1 MNEKQRWISVR
12 ASDQT
17 GVMVWLMGLCG
28 MILLM
33 VAVGGITR
41 LTDSGLSM
49 VEWEPI
55 LGAIPPLSHEDWE
68 MRFEQYRNFP
78 EYQQINQGMSLGEFK
93 SIYFWE
99 YLHRL
104 LGRLIGV
111 VFLIPFL
118 IFLFR
123 GAFSRKT
130 GWLFFLAFLL
140 GGGQGFMGW
149 YMVQSGLSE
158 NPMVS
163 HYRLAA
169 HFWLAVILFGYL
181 LVLLL
186 HLMKGQARE
195 LPVPGGR
202 PVRHLAWGVLGL
214 LVVQMTYG
222 AFVAG
227 LNAGF
232 IHNTFPTMTGYW
244 LHPDALALPT
254 LAANL
259 LDNPVMVQWVHRVL
273 GIIVLFAVSA
283 LWWMGRGRL
292 PKGGAR
298 SALHLVFAVTVA
310 QVVLGVVVLLTAVPV
325 SLGTLHQVLAC
336 ILLGVMIKLLHELHL
351 IR

>member
-1 MNEKQRWISVR
+1 MKEKQRWISVK
-12 ASDQT
+12 ASEHT
-17 GVMVWLMGLCG
+17 GVVVWLMGLCA

-55 LGAIPPLSHEDWE
+55 LGAIPPLSQEDWE

-78 EYQQINQGMSLGEFK
+78 EYQQINRGMSLGEFK

-123 GAFSRKT
+123 RAFSRRT

-140 GGGQGFMGW
+140 GGGQGLMGW
-149 YMVQSGLSE
+149 YMVKSGLSD

-186 HLMKGQARE
+186 HLLNDQERVRPG
-195 LPVPGGR
+195 PGGR
-202 PVRHLAWGVLGL
+202 PVRRFAWGVLGL

-222 AFVAG
+222 VFVAG

-232 IHNTFPTMTGYW
+232 IHNTFPKMTGYW

-254 LAANL
+254 LTANL
-259 LDNPVMVQWVHRVL
+259 LDNPVMVQLIHRIL
-273 GIIVLFAVSA
+273 GIIFLFAVSA
-283 LWWMGRGRL
+283 LWWMGRKRL
-292 PKGGAR
+292 PTGEAR
-298 SALHLVFAVTVA
+298 SALHLVFGLTVA
-310 QVVLGVVVLLTAVPV
+310 QVVLGVVVLVTAVPV
-325 SLGTLHQVLAC
+325 SLGTMHQVLAC
-336 ILLGVMIKLLHELHL
+336 ILLGVMIKLLHDLH
-351 IR
+351 RVR